1 MMNGVPNTT
10 EFNEI
15 TTSSLITD
23 INVLYTFSF
32 FCFYYAHV
40 STWINYQTE
49 KIYHPVFS
57 VFLCFSVFFILLA
70 GARFRVGINSALH
83 NGTRLSGYK
92 VAPFL
97 LLVMWACSIKSMIAF
112 GTYQFFRWEA
122 PHAIALSIFI
132 IYLVSKI
139 HIYLNYLLFLILII
153 FKLSLLSAV
162 SPFLSTFLAMKFII
176 SDVTDSLLIKS
187 VIIFLSLLM
196 FTSFKQKIPI
206 KPWLKYFLY
215 AVLSFAVG
223 RWLWSNAPFF
233 SFETNVLKSLPY
245 GIIIGDSRLSQH
257 AFGLI
262 FWLPIVLSGF
272 IFTDVILNIKNNKYF
287 NFMLW
292 STSLCI
298 LLYLLYTF
306 TFLQRSSKYY
316 SVTEFGNEFMMDPFN
331 SNILLFSSL
340 FVLMVYFTSLFYFWF
355 QKIKFFQ
362 IVSQSILYQYFFL
375 TLFGP
380 AICNSIKEFMLNFG
394 LKYNFLACLTILLMI
409 GVSLAYI
416 VDYFMSF
423 KIEFTLKPV
432 VKKIDQ

>member
-1 MMNGVPNTT
+1 MMNDVQNTT
-10 EFNEI
+10 KFNQI

-23 INVLYTFSF
+23 LNVLYTFSF
-32 FCFYYAHV
+32 FCFYYSHV

-49 KIYHPVFS
+49 KIYDPVFS

-83 NGTRLSGYK
+83 NGAQLSSYK
-92 VAPFL
+92 VVSL
-97 LLVMWACSIKSMIAF
+97 LLLIMWVCSIKSMIAF

-122 PHAIALSIFI
+122 PHTIALSVLI
-132 IYLVSKI
+132 IYLTSKI
-139 HIYLNYLLFLILII
+139 HIYLNYLLFLLLII
-153 FKLSLLSAV
+153 FKLSLLSV
-162 SPFLSTFLAMKFII
+162 LSPSLSSLLPMTFIF
-176 SDVTDSLLIKS
+176 SDVLDSLAVKS
-187 VIIFLSLLM
+187 LIIFLCLLI
-196 FTSFKQKIPI
+196 FVSFKQRVPV
-206 KPWLKYFLY
+206 KPGLKYFLCTVVS
-215 AVLSFAVG
+215 AAAIW
-223 RWLWSNAPFF
+223 WLWSDASFYT
-233 SFETNVLKSLPY
+233 FETNVLKSLPY

-272 IFTDVILNIKNNKYF
+272 IFTDIILKIKNNKYF

-292 STSLCI
+292 AASIII

-340 FVLMVYFTSLFYFWF
+340 FVLMIYCTNLFYFWF
-355 QKIKFFQ
+355 QKIKFFK

-380 AICNSIKEFMLNFG
+380 AICNGINEFMLSYS
-394 LKYNFLACLTILLMI
+394 LKYNFVVCLVVLLTI
-409 GVSLAYI
+409 GVCLAYI
-416 VDYFMSF
+416 VDYFMSL
-423 KIEFTLKPV
+423 KIEFTFKPV
-432 VKKIDQ
+432 VKK